1 MSDMSDRKKQRS
13 ETVKPADP
21 ETLRQN
27 LLDFSR
33 DTGRERPVVFA
44 GRKEEKDAVTGDLE
58 SRLRKRMEWE
68 RKHALARARVTDARV
83 TDTHVVDASCRDGA
97 KGTEASAEDALPP
110 RPPRWES
117 ATWLFQGAP
126 GAGKTALLRNF
137 GEMKIQTPA
146 GEGAARGGVRVHSL
160 HITDMNLLNDMWE
173 LQKTIASAWIPGADK
188 AMEAWKMLQAGIT
201 LPGATAGRT
210 TRRKVLSWNDVV
222 NKVLGDP
229 DRYSPLMLTVDEVQK
244 VDGAAKFQL
253 EWLHQGNDGLPI
265 IPVLGGLAW
274 AAERLGELDIDIS
287 RAGDDRVRLLEELSE
302 DECGE
307 VVDAFFDKPEFGV
320 IASPEE
326 REQWKEW
333 LVEKS
338 DGWAHHLNAGLKA
351 LAKVLARE
359 EIGRNVKNINKENE
373 QAVFDEE
380 ERIRHQYYDARLGS
394 PRLKGKEIL
403 AAKAIRICKKG
414 DLVLFSALAKVVHEA
429 SEKAGGAGLIDD
441 MSLPEG
447 MNALQFVNEMLKA
460 GILHEYRPI
469 SKITGRSGVKR
480 VKVPIPS
487 FRKFLLDILKDWEG
501 SQSQPQENKSDA
513 PSSDSSD
520 NQVKLSDPGM

>member
-68 RKHALARARVTDARV
+68 RKHALARARVTD
-83 TDTHVVDASCRDGA
+83 THVADASCRDGA
-97 KGTEASAEDALPP
+97 KGTEASTEDALPP

-117 ATWLFQGAP
+117 TTWLFQGAP

-244 VDGAAKFQL
+244 VDGSAKFQL

-287 RAGDDRVRLLEELSE
+287 RAGDDRVRLLEELSK
-302 DECGE
+302 DECAE
-307 VVDAFFDKPEFGV
+307 VVDAFFEKPEFGI

-351 LAKVLARE
+351 LARE
-359 EIGRNVKNINKENE
+359 LGREGVGRKIRNVNE

-380 ERIRHQYYDARLGS
+380 KRIRHQYYDARLGG
-394 PRLKGKEIL
+394 PRLKKKRYL
-403 AAKAIRICKKG
+403 AAAAVEVIEMSGQGMTQDELG
-414 DLVLFSALAKVVHEA
+414 DEIEEIHSQAV
-429 SEKAGGAGLIDD
+429 SEKIARLRLPAG
-441 MSLPEG
+441 MSGEEF
-447 MNALQFVNEMLKA
+447 ADAMLKS
-460 GILHEYRPI
+460 GLLHERNN
-469 SKITGRSGVKR
+469 GELF
-480 VKVPIPS
+480 VPIPC
-487 FRKFLLDILKDWEG
+487 FQTYLIEFLNRWRKNTRSRPKKD
-501 SQSQPQENKSDA
+501 DA
-513 PSSDSSD
+513 PSSGDLG
-520 NQVKLSDPGM
+520 NPPDPGAGM

>member
-1 MSDMSDRKKQRS
+1 MSDRKKQRS
-13 ETVKPADP
+13 EIVKPADP

-44 GRKEEKDAVTGDLE
+44 GRKEEEDAVTGDLE

-68 RKHALARARVTDARV
+68 RKHALARARVTDTRV

-97 KGTEASAEDALPP
+97 KGTEASAGDALPP

-117 ATWLFQGAP
+117 TTWLFQGAP

-137 GEMKIQTPA
+137 GEMKIQTPS
-146 GEGAARGGVRVHSL
+146 GEGATRGGVRVHSL
-160 HITDMNLLNDMWE
+160 HITNMHLLNDMWE
-173 LQKTIASAWIPGADK
+173 LQKTIASAWIPGTDK

-244 VDGAAKFQL
+244 VDGSAKFQL

-287 RAGDDRVRLLEELSE
+287 RAGDDRVRLLEALSK

-307 VVDAFFDKPEFGV
+307 VVDAFFDKPEFG
-320 IASPEE
+320 ISGATAAE
-326 REQWKEW
+326 RKKWKERIY
-333 LVEKS
+333 EQS
-338 DGWAHHLNAGLKA
+338 GGWAHHLNAYLKA
-351 LAKVLARE
+351 LAMVLARE
-359 EIGRNVKNINKENE
+359 EVRRNVKNINKENE

-380 ERIRHQYYDARLGS
+380 ERIRHQYYDARLGG
-394 PRLKGKEIL
+394 PRLKKKRYL
-403 AAKAIRICKKG
+403 AAAAINELGKSPTMVTLSRMGGIVQKISDG
-414 DLVLFSALAKVVHEA
+414 VGQGNPYNDYGLPRNMEA
-429 SEKAGGAGLIDD
+429 DVFVNAMHKAGLLHKKEKGALTVPIHSFEKYLRKHYPPPSPQEPEPDSAPPADPAGL
-441 MSLPEG
+441 
-447 MNALQFVNEMLKA
+447 
-460 GILHEYRPI
+460 
-469 SKITGRSGVKR
+469 
-480 VKVPIPS
+480 
-487 FRKFLLDILKDWEG
+487 
-501 SQSQPQENKSDA
+501 A
-513 PSSDSSD
+513 P
-520 NQVKLSDPGM
+520 